1 MPKSGH
7 TKILYPNQ
15 IRCCQHCWQIF
26 LGQMALK
33 RSLTSNNTDC
43 RDFPTHRV
51 NLCATT
57 ALARKGADK
66 PASVDRGGGA
76 GQVDVRCGEQ
86 EGPGGHTQVHL
97 ALSVA
102 NSSPCTSG
110 RPYSGPPFIQEDTG
124 FNWTAA

>member
-1 MPKSGH
+1 M
-7 TKILYPNQ
+7 ILLQNQ

-26 LGQMALK
+26 LDQMALK

-76 GQVDVRCGEQ
+76 GQVDVDVESRRGQ
-86 EGPGGHTQVHL
+86 EGTHR
-97 ALSVA
+97 
-102 NSSPCTSG
+102 C
-110 RPYSGPPFIQEDTG
+110 I
-124 FNWTAA
+124 

>member
-86 EGPGGHTQVHL
+86 EEGQGGQ
-97 ALSVA
+97 
-102 NSSPCTSG
+102 
-110 RPYSGPPFIQEDTG
+110 
-124 FNWTAA
+124 